1 MVDSASRLFFFYG
14 HLLKKGDPFVVARR
28 GERERKG
35 KLWWSVAPRAAS
47 GFFKSVVDGCVC
59 RVKSVGIRLGRVCFY
74 FLIDDPSVTE
84 DFSAREEQGQVTHV
98 NAASTVD
105 DGRQADGWC

>member
-1 MVDSASRLFFFYG
+1 MDYPFRCWSKAAERMLRVCDAPGKVWGGVGRRFGAPDVVDSASRLGFFYG

-47 GFFKSVVDGCVC
+47 GFFLSVVGGCVC
-59 RVKSVGIRLGRVCFY
+59 RVKLLGFVGVVFVLFFNR
-74 FLIDDPSVTE
+74 
-84 DFSAREEQGQVTHV
+84 
-98 NAASTVD
+98 
-105 DGRQADGWC
+105 